1 MKDIIEWQIDVEKKL
16 GGFYRYAASVFR
28 EDKKIADFL
37 NRLADD
43 EFGHVRVMKD
53 AAELIKDDPKYSPV
67 ITLDKTTKEK
77 IEAPFNE
84 KRKIL
89 SKGELS
95 NEELVDFIVTMEFL
109 ELNDIFMYVVN
120 SLKEWNREFMHIAA
134 KMQKHKDGIEK
145 FILSLPFGEKY
156 MSRIREL
163 PQVWQKKILVVEDST
178 LVIQMLSA
186 IFKKEFIVDIAE
198 NGEEALKKVNEQYFD
213 VIVSDINM
221 PSLNGIDFYYR
232 AAKQDP
238 DIGERFLFFTGV
250 INSKLADFFSA
261 NNLRNLQKPA
271 SIKKLRQTVVD
282 IVQK

>member
-1 MKDIIEWQIDVEKKL
+1 MKEIIEWQIDVEKKL
-16 GGFYRYAASVFR
+16 GGFYRYAASAFR
-28 EDKKIADFL
+28 EDKKIAGFL

-43 EFGHVRVMKD
+43 EFVHACVMKD

-77 IEAPFNE
+77 IEAPFKE
-84 KRKIL
+84 KRNIL
-89 SKGELS
+89 SKGKLS
-95 NEELVDFIVTMEFL
+95 NEKLVDFIVTMEFL

-134 KMQKHKDGIEK
+134 KMQTHKDGIEK
-145 FILSLPFGEKY
+145 FIESLPFGEKY

-178 LVIQMLSA
+178 LVIQTLSA

-198 NGEEALKKVNEQYFD
+198 NGKEALKKVNEQYFD

-232 AAKQDP
+232 AAKRDP

-250 INSKLADFFSA
+250 VNSKLADFFST

-271 SIKKLRQTVVD
+271 SIEKLRQTVID